1 MKLDRTEFII
11 KVINN
16 LIYYRIADK
25 NKIDKYYIKIR
36 NVIVEKKKKLE
47 EITLAK
53 YSIQD
58 NILFYNNRL

>member
-1 MKLDRTEFII
+1 MKLDRIEFII

-25 NKIDKYYIKIR
+25 NKIDKYYTKIY
-36 NVIVEKKKKLE
+36 NAITKKKKKLE

-53 YSIQD
+53 YFI
-58 NILFYNNRL
+58 